1 LPTSD
6 WKRFGQL
13 KPFLNGRRD
22 AELKGMIIQIQ
33 EFSLSRQQSH
43 WGYTTGKISIFL
55 LGDLKFCMGEFECP
69 TRNTK

>member
-1 LPTSD
+1 
-6 WKRFGQL
+6 
-13 KPFLNGRRD
+13 
-22 AELKGMIIQIQ
+22 MIIQIQ